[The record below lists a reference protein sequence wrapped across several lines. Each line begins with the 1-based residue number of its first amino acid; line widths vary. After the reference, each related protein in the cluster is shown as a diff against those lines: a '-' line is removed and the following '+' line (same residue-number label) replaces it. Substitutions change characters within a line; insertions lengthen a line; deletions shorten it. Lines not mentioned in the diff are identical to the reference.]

1 MVRPIPCLQ
10 NAMMRAW
17 PRLAAIAETLAGLIG
32 QDAGKLPAT
41 LPRPAWIA
49 ALRLLRPAESLLRR
63 LILWRVREIMD
74 EAWAQGAIPPPPS
87 EAGRSQPGKARQT
100 APRTGASTP
109 HFSLFEPIPGCG
121 IASGPPPEPK
131 AAAAREP
138 VAGTPETPVSAAR
151 LIARFRAF
159 EAALADPETR
169 AAAFARFALIHRQRN
184 PIFRRIHPLRPGW
197 PPGIPSRHTPAWLD
211 DTLRFVNAELRRLP
225 MIVEIPAYPSS
236 SG

>member
-32 QDAGKLPAT
+32 QDTNRLPAT
-41 LPRPAWIA
+41 LSRPAWIA

-74 EAWAQGAIPPPPS
+74 EAWEQGTVPPPPP
-87 EAGRSQPGKARQT
+87 AARPGQPVKPRQT
-100 APRTGASTP
+100 APQTGACPP

-131 AAAAREP
+131 AAAAP
-138 VAGTPETPVSAAR
+138 DPAAGTTEAPVSAAR
-151 LIARFRAF
+151 LIVRFQAF
-159 EAALADPETR
+159 QAALAEPEKR
-169 AAAFARFALIHRQRN
+169 AAAFARFALIRRQKR
-184 PIFRRIHPLRPGW
+184 PILRRIQPLRPGW

>member
-32 QDAGKLPAT
+32 HDKDRLPAT
-41 LPRPAWIA
+41 LSRPAWIA

-74 EAWAQGAIPPPPS
+74 EAWEEGTVPPPP
-87 EAGRSQPGKARQT
+87 AARPGQPIKPRQT

-121 IASGPPPEPK
+121 IASSPPPEPK
-131 AAAAREP
+131 AAAAP
-138 VAGTPETPVSAAR
+138 DPAAGTTEAPVSAAR
-151 LIARFRAF
+151 LIARFQAF
-159 EAALADPETR
+159 QAALAEPEKR
-169 AAAFARFALIHRQRN
+169 AAAFARFALIRRQKR
-184 PIFRRIHPLRPGW
+184 PILRRIQPLRPG
-197 PPGIPSRHTPAWLD
+197 WLD